1 MRRSRSHARM
11 SQLSERSAPLNEKL
25 VEIVAELFDLD
36 PAAVDDALTPEA
48 VELWDSMNH
57 LRLVSAVEEDFG
69 IKLSMQEIESIR
81 SVGALRTLIE
91 QRT

>member
-1 MRRSRSHARM
+1 M
-11 SQLSERSAPLNEKL
+11 NGKL

-36 PAAVDDALTPEA
+36 LTGVDDALTPED

-57 LRLVSAVEEDFG
+57 LRLVSAVEEEFQ

-81 SVGALRTLIE
+81 SLGVLRALVE
-91 QRT
+91 QRAP

>member
-1 MRRSRSHARM
+1 M
-11 SQLSERSAPLNEKL
+11 NGKL

-36 PAAVDDALTPEA
+36 LTGVHDALTPED

-57 LRLVSAVEEDFG
+57 LRLVSAVEEEFQ

-81 SVGALRTLIE
+81 SLGVLRALVE
-91 QRT
+91 QRAP

>member
-1 MRRSRSHARM
+1 
-11 SQLSERSAPLNEKL
+11 LNAKL

-36 PAAVDDALTPEA
+36 LTGVDDALTPED

-57 LRLVSAVEEDFG
+57 LRLVSAVEEEFQ

-81 SVGALRTLIE
+81 SLGVLRALVE
-91 QRT
+91 QRAP

>member
-1 MRRSRSHARM
+1 VN
-11 SQLSERSAPLNEKL
+11 PKL

-36 PAAVDDALTPEA
+36 PAAVDDGLTPED

-57 LRLVSAVEEDFG
+57 LRLVSAVEEEFR

-81 SVGALRTLIE
+81 SVAVLQALVKQHTS
-91 QRT
+91 